1 MYYLLSG
8 NGNGNFHVFD
18 VTEIDMKIRGKQRKT
33 GKSYDLRLVPETRDD
48 TKYQRLNFKMQLAV
62 IVNVSQKWRK

>member
-1 MYYLLSG
+1 M
-8 NGNGNFHVFD
+8 
-18 VTEIDMKIRGKQRKT
+18 TEIEVKILGKQRKT

-48 TKYQRLNFKMQLAV
+48 AKNQRLNFKMQLAV